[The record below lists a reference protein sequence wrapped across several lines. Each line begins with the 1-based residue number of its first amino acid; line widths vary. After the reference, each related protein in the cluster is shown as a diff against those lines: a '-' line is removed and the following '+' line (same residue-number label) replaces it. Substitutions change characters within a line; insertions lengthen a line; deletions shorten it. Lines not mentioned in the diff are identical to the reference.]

1 MDAKTEIVELPSF
14 TTEVAHAGSGPT
26 LVLIQGLGTDHR
38 AWNPIVE
45 HLAPYVHCVAFDNR
59 GVGKASPVGATT
71 TIEDLADDAAALIES
86 LGENAV
92 HVAGVSLGGGIAM
105 RVASRHPHLVKSLS
119 LHSTAA
125 RPDPRLLAMLE
136 FRGRLLEKGV
146 AGDFLR
152 SFVAMW
158 AWSPEGMSLAALPE
172 GSTEIDTLELEEY
185 AQHLR
190 VAQEQWMT
198 DEELAKIT
206 APTLI
211 TVGSEDI
218 LTTPRHAHD
227 LYRGIRGSELVT
239 VEDGGHAYYSENPG
253 LFASL
258 QLGWVLRHS

>member
-1 MDAKTEIVELPSF
+1 MDIETVELPSF
-14 TTEVAHAGSGPT
+14 TTQVARAGSGPT

-45 HLAPYVHCVAFDNR
+45 HLAPYVHCVSFDNR
-59 GVGKASPVGATT
+59 GVGNASPVGATT
-71 TIEDLADDAAALIES
+71 TIEDLADDAAALIAS
-86 LGENAV
+86 LGEGPV

-105 RVASRHPHLVKSLS
+105 RVASRHPHLVRSLS

-136 FRGRLLEKGV
+136 FRGSLLEKGV

-172 GSTEIDTLELEEY
+172 GSTEIDSLELEEY

-190 VAQEQWMT
+190 VAREQWMT

-218 LTTPRHAHD
+218 LTTPRHAQD
-227 LYRGIRGSELVT
+227 LYRGIAGAELVT

-258 QLGWVLRHS
+258 QLGWVLRQS